1 VKIRA
6 TLSVL
11 FRRHDPADSVHIG
24 TTGDYVV
31 VTCTPERALELAT
44 ALAGPGQERTT
55 NEWDERV
62 VELIAEAHRIDT
74 AITDPTVVPSAGAV
88 R

>member
-6 TLSVL
+6 SLAVL

-24 TTGDYVV
+24 TNGKHVIIA
-31 VTCTPERALELAT
+31 CTPDRALELAT
-44 ALAGPGQERTT
+44 ALAGPGQSRTT

-74 AITDPTVVPSAGAV
+74 AVDDPTVVPIAGGV